1 MPGKS
6 DCVANVSLS
15 PAALAAMGN
24 DLLKLLMLS
33 KDKKYVNNL
42 WENKSGFEFVSRLK
56 CLFGETRR
64 VRKHQIKLNKIIQKL
79 T

>member
-1 MPGKS
+1 MPGKF

-15 PAALAAMGN
+15 PAALTAMGN

-56 CLFGETRR
+56 CLFRR
-64 VRKHQIKLNKIIQKL
+64 NEKSKK
-79 T
+79 TSD